1 MKKNLKKKVII
12 FDLDGVLINSK
23 MNMYYSWKAVQKK
36 FSLNKIFFDTY
47 FEKIGQPFYKILE
60 KLNIKKN
67 KKKIKECYDSNSI
80 LNLKSIKYYPF
91 AIQTLKKLKKRGF
104 ILCIVTSKDKKRTN
118 LIVSDYHYLFSI
130 IQCPQKN
137 LKGKPYPDQINKVI
151 KVLDVKKN
159 QCLYVGD
166 THIDYLASKKSKID
180 FLFAEWG
187 YSKKSN
193 IYKYSIK
200 KITELQKVLD

>member
-36 FSLNKIFFDTY
+36 FSLHKIFFDNY

-60 KLNIKKN
+60 KLNIKNN

-80 LNLKSIKYYPF
+80 LNLKSIKYYPYT
-91 AIQTLKKLKKRGF
+91 IQTLKKLKKRGF

-118 LIVSDYHYLFSI
+118 LIVDDYHYLFSI

-137 LKGKPYPDQINKVI
+137 LRGKPYPDQINKVI
-151 KVLDVKKN
+151 KLLDVKKN

-166 THIDYLASKKSKID
+166 TYIDYLASKKSKID

-187 YSKKSN
+187 YSKKN
-193 IYKYSIK
+193 KIYKYSVKNIA
-200 KITELQKVLD
+200 ELQKILN